1 MDCRFNSCHE
11 DLAKYTKGETTM
23 SVATAELMDLFGGL
37 DTGTLVFDVD
47 DLSPENVEVFDDNDR
62 HIGFI
67 NMINMEFVPS

>member
-1 MDCRFNSCHE
+1 
-11 DLAKYTKGETTM
+11 M